1 MYKLFAIQ
9 IWGVELVPGEKAVY
23 GSTAQVCNLTADEVY
38 TEGSLECV
46 S

>member
-1 MYKLFAIQ
+1 MYKEFAIQ
-9 IWGVELVPGEKAVY
+9 IRGVELVPTGKTVC
-23 GSTAQVCNLTADEVY
+23 GSAAQVCNLTADEVY

>member
-1 MYKLFAIQ
+1 MYKVFAIQ
-9 IWGVELVPGEKAVY
+9 IGGVELVPTGKAVC

-38 TEGSLECV
+38 TEVFLECV